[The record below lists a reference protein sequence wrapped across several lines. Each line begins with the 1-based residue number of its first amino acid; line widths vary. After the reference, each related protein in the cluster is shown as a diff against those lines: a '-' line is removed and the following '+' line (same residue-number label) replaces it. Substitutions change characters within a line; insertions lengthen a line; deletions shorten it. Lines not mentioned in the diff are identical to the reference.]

1 MTRGR
6 RHEAP
11 FHGTSS
17 GHHVVHVRAVPPRH
31 QGGLPREGKARPA
44 CKQMDEPV
52 ARDAE
57 PGKGHPGQEARETE
71 SEFKRI
77 GYKMQTIGEYKEYT
91 RQLENEVGK
100 WHHAYDA
107 LVVERNALVNRLLKY
122 EKTVSIRNEEGAE
135 SVALLRETF
144 DAISGELD
152 ELRKHEVEW
161 DMAKA
166 RIKELESEINQLK
179 TR

>member
-1 MTRGR
+1 
-6 RHEAP
+6 
-11 FHGTSS
+11 
-17 GHHVVHVRAVPPRH
+17 
-31 QGGLPREGKARPA
+31 
-44 CKQMDEPV
+44 
-52 ARDAE
+52 
-57 PGKGHPGQEARETE
+57 
-71 SEFKRI
+71 
-77 GYKMQTIGEYKEYT
+77 MQTIGEYKEYT
-91 RQLENEVGK
+91 RQLEGEVGK

-122 EKTVSIRNEEGAE
+122 EKTVSIRNEEGTE

-144 DAISGELD
+144 EAISGELD

-166 RIKELESEINQLK
+166 QIKELESEINQLK

>member
-1 MTRGR
+1 
-6 RHEAP
+6 
-11 FHGTSS
+11 
-17 GHHVVHVRAVPPRH
+17 
-31 QGGLPREGKARPA
+31 
-44 CKQMDEPV
+44 
-52 ARDAE
+52 
-57 PGKGHPGQEARETE
+57 
-71 SEFKRI
+71 
-77 GYKMQTIGEYKEYT
+77 MQTIGEYKEYT
-91 RQLENEVGK
+91 RQLECEVGK

-122 EKTVSIRNEEGAE
+122 EKTVSIMDEEGAE

-144 DAISGELD
+144 EAISGELE
-152 ELRKHEVEW
+152 ELRKHEVEL

>member
-1 MTRGR
+1 
-6 RHEAP
+6 
-11 FHGTSS
+11 
-17 GHHVVHVRAVPPRH
+17 
-31 QGGLPREGKARPA
+31 
-44 CKQMDEPV
+44 
-52 ARDAE
+52 
-57 PGKGHPGQEARETE
+57 
-71 SEFKRI
+71 
-77 GYKMQTIGEYKEYT
+77 MQTIEEYQRYT
-91 RQLENEVGK
+91 RQLEGEVGK

-135 SVALLRETF
+135 SVAILRETF
-144 DAISGELD
+144 DAISGELE

-166 RIKELESEINQLK
+166 RIKALESEINQLK

>member
-1 MTRGR
+1 
-6 RHEAP
+6 
-11 FHGTSS
+11 
-17 GHHVVHVRAVPPRH
+17 
-31 QGGLPREGKARPA
+31 
-44 CKQMDEPV
+44 
-52 ARDAE
+52 
-57 PGKGHPGQEARETE
+57 
-71 SEFKRI
+71 
-77 GYKMQTIGEYKEYT
+77 MQTIGEYKEYI
-91 RQLENEVGK
+91 RQLEGEVGK

-122 EKTVSIRNEEGAE
+122 EKAVSIRNEEGAE
-135 SVALLRETF
+135 SVTLLRETF
-144 DAISGELD
+144 EAISAELD

>member
-1 MTRGR
+1 
-6 RHEAP
+6 
-11 FHGTSS
+11 
-17 GHHVVHVRAVPPRH
+17 
-31 QGGLPREGKARPA
+31 
-44 CKQMDEPV
+44 
-52 ARDAE
+52 
-57 PGKGHPGQEARETE
+57 
-71 SEFKRI
+71 
-77 GYKMQTIGEYKEYT
+77 MQTIGEYKEYT
-91 RQLENEVGK
+91 RQLEGEVGK

-122 EKTVSIRNEEGAE
+122 EKTVSIRNEEGTE

-152 ELRKHEVEW
+152 ELRKHEAEW

>member
-1 MTRGR
+1 
-6 RHEAP
+6 
-11 FHGTSS
+11 
-17 GHHVVHVRAVPPRH
+17 
-31 QGGLPREGKARPA
+31 
-44 CKQMDEPV
+44 
-52 ARDAE
+52 
-57 PGKGHPGQEARETE
+57 
-71 SEFKRI
+71 
-77 GYKMQTIGEYKEYT
+77 MQTIGEYKEYT